1 MVGFGRLKGR
11 SFRELRFRAGQ
22 ASRAV
27 AERAGVQLGARDART
42 LSESILALPFPQARA
57 LTSYI
62 ANRWPAHAAERVRS
76 AELLLTGHM
85 PLLGF
90 DVTVRDGPDRW
101 HADPLTGQVAPHTHW
116 SRVPYL
122 NASIVG
128 DHKRVWELN
137 RHQHFLVLAQAYV
150 LTGDA
155 RFTDRIVREML
166 EWIDANPPA
175 IGINWASALELG
187 VRSIAWLWALHLID
201 GCAAMTPSIRRTV
214 TESLARQL
222 LHVEANLSY
231 YFSPN
236 THLTG
241 EALALLYGG
250 TAFGAH
256 PIAQRWR
263 AKGRKIL
270 EREFMRQLRADGTYF
285 EQSSWYQRY
294 TADFGM
300 HFLALVGADTV
311 GEPLRQRLTAATDVL
326 RWTSRPDGTL
336 PMFGDDDGGTLLPL
350 DDRASARSVHGV
362 MALAAVLNRDAAA
375 RDYVTSCP
383 PSLAW
388 ILGRDG
394 VEAFDH
400 MHGQPTT
407 ERQCAY
413 VSGGLYIARSNW
425 STDAN
430 MLIMDGGPHGD
441 GAHGHADALS
451 LEVVQHG
458 VPLFVD
464 PGTLTYVDQL
474 RDTLRGT
481 SAHSTVTVGNKP
493 SSEPRGPFG
502 WSRKANTRVT
512 QWERI
517 DDDRGI
523 AWSAEHDGYTLA
535 PLGITVRRSVLWLDA
550 GILIVSDLLVGA
562 HEVDAVPVQVAW
574 QLDAGWAC
582 SVVGEHSVTCGRE
595 DESVQM
601 TMAGVAARWR
611 VQPTIV
617 SAAYGAS
624 VPAVRVSAE
633 SIMSGRQWHILTVI
647 HPAALTGS
655 VHSASSDATTAS
667 ISVTTLTETVDISLA
682 PADSRG
688 AGTSVPAPYWEVHRR
703 TRVATEALVHAL

>member
-1 MVGFGRLKGR
+1 MGIGRLKGR
-11 SFRELRFRAGQ
+11 SFGELRFRAGQ
-22 ASRAV
+22 ASRSI
-27 AERAGVQLGARDART
+27 AERAGVPIGARDART
-42 LSESILALPFPQARA
+42 MSGLTLALPFPQARVSA
-57 LTSYI
+57 SYL
-62 ANRWPAHAAERVRS
+62 ATRWPTHAAARLQA
-76 AELLLTGHM
+76 AELLLTGQM

-90 DVTVRDGPDRW
+90 DVTIGEGPDRW
-101 HADPLTGQVAPHTHW
+101 RTDPLSGQVAPHTHW
-116 SRVPYL
+116 SQVPYL

-155 RFTDRIVREML
+155 RFSDRIVHEML
-166 EWIDANPPA
+166 DWIDANPPT

-187 VRSIAWLWALHLID
+187 MRSMAWLWALHLID
-201 GCAAMTPSIRRTV
+201 GCVAMTPAVRRTA

-263 AKGRKIL
+263 AKGREIL

-294 TADFGM
+294 TVDFGM
-300 HFLALVGADTV
+300 HFLAIVGADTV
-311 GEPLRQRLTAATDVL
+311 NEPLRHRLTAATDVL
-326 RWTSRPDGTL
+326 RWISRPDVTL

-362 MALAAVLNRDAAA
+362 MALAAVVNRDANAH
-375 RDYVTSCP
+375 DYATSCP

-388 ILGRDG
+388 MLGRDG
-394 VEAFDH
+394 VDAFDH
-400 MHGQPTT
+400 MQGQPST
-407 ERQCAY
+407 ERHRAY
-413 VSGGLYIARSNW
+413 VAGGLYVARSDW

-430 MLIMDGGPHGD
+430 VLIMDGGPHGD

-464 PGTLTYVDQL
+464 PGTLTYVEQQ

-481 SAHSTVTVGNKP
+481 GAHSTVTVGNRP

-517 DDDRGI
+517 DGDRGI
-523 AWSAEHDGYTLA
+523 TWSAEHDGYAST
-535 PLGITVRRSVLWLDA
+535 PIGITVRRSVLWLDV
-550 GILIVSDLLVGA
+550 GILIVSDLLSSA
-562 HEVDAVPVQVAW
+562 HAVDAVPVQVTW

-582 SVVGEHSVTCGRE
+582 DVMGAHSVTCQRE
-595 DESVQM
+595 HESVCM
-601 TMAGVAARWR
+601 TTGGVAAQWR

-624 VPAVRVSAE
+624 APAVRVSAE
-633 SIMSGRQWHILTVI
+633 SNMSGRYWHLLTVI
-647 HPAALTGS
+647 HPALMTGS
-655 VHSASSDATTAS
+655 IHSASSDAASAS
-667 ISVTTLTETVDISLA
+667 ISITTLMETLAINLA
-682 PADSRG
+682 PDDSHG
-688 AGTSVPAPYWEVHRR
+688 AGTSGPAPQWEVHRR
-703 TRVATEALVHAL
+703 TRVTTEALVHAH